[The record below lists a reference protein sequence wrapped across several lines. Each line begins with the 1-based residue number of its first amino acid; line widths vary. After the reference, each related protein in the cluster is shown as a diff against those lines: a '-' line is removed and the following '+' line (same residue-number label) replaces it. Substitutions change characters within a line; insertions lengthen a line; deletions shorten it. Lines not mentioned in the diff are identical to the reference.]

1 MRTGLAPS
9 GSATSGAGAG
19 RFDGHVIQTMNAA
32 DGLAGNMVQS
42 FCACHG
48 GYVWIGTNAG
58 LTRYRPPAAFPPP
71 VFIDAIVAGR
81 RYESEIEIE
90 FSVGLVAFEFHGMSF
105 KTMLK
110 SLLYRCRLSGFDD
123 DWRPVRDGR
132 IEYQDLPPGDYT
144 FEVVAI
150 DRDLVY
156 SREVASRTLTVTAD
170 TRDEQIDE
178 LEQRVRQRTRALE
191 DSQTQLVQSEKMAA
205 LGNLVAGI
213 AHEINNPVGAMSS
226 AADIVGR
233 GLERLPQ
240 LLDEGSTEDPQ
251 ISKVLGLLEGNNQ
264 NVIIAGNRVAE
275 VVRSLKN
282 FARLD
287 EAPFQKADLR
297 DGLDSTLTLLKRD
310 MGSAS
315 G

>member
-1 MRTGLAPS
+1 M
-9 GSATSGAGAG
+9 
-19 RFDGHVIQTMNAA
+19 
-32 DGLAGNMVQS
+32 
-42 FCACHG
+42 
-48 GYVWIGTNAG
+48 
-58 LTRYRPPAAFPPP
+58 
-71 VFIDAIVAGR
+71 
-81 RYESEIEIE
+81 
-90 FSVGLVAFEFHGMSF
+90 
-105 KTMLK
+105 
-110 SLLYRCRLSGFDD
+110 
-123 DWRPVRDGR
+123 
-132 IEYQDLPPGDYT
+132 
-144 FEVVAI
+144 VAI

-156 SREVASRTLTVTAD
+156 SQNVASRVLTVTAD

-178 LEQRVRQRTRALE
+178 LEHRVRERTRALE

-233 GLERLPQ
+233 GLERLRE
-240 LLDEGSTEDPQ
+240 LLEESSEEDPQ
-251 ISKVLGLLEGNNQ
+251 ISKILGLLEGNNQ

-310 MGSAS
+310 MGVRISVERKFGDIPQIMCYAS
-315 G
+315 ELNQVFMNLLANAVQNTVGEGTVTVETFARDAHVFVRISDTGKGIPSQNLKRIFDPGFTTHGVGVGVGLGLSTSYNIVRKHGGTIEVESEVGRGSTFTIRLPERAPDHT

>member
-1 MRTGLAPS
+1 MCEDQAGTIWVG
-9 GSATSGAGAG
+9 TSGAGAG
-19 RFDGHVIQTMNAA
+19 RLDGHVIQTMNAA

-48 GYVWIGTNAG
+48 GYVWIRTNAG
-58 LTRYRPPAAFPPP
+58 LTCYRPPAAFPPP

-81 RYESEIEIE
+81 RYESEIEP
-90 FSVGLVAFEFHGMSF
+90 SVGLVAFEFHGMSF
-105 KTMLK
+105 KTMPK

-178 LEQRVRQRTRALE
+178 LEQRVRQRTRARE
-191 DSQTQLVQSEKMAA
+191 DRSDA
-205 LGNLVAGI
+205 
-213 AHEINNPVGAMSS
+213 VGA
-226 AADIVGR
+226 IR
-233 GLERLPQ
+233 E
-240 LLDEGSTEDPQ
+240 
-251 ISKVLGLLEGNNQ
+251 N
-264 NVIIAGNRVAE
+264 
-275 VVRSLKN
+275 
-282 FARLD
+282 
-287 EAPFQKADLR
+287 
-297 DGLDSTLTLLKRD
+297 
-310 MGSAS
+310 GSARQPRRRHRPRDQQPS
-315 G
+315 WRHEQCCRHRRSRPRASAPTVR